1 MRLYIEPDRK
11 TWAGLCVRPDTGA
24 KEIDTKVR
32 QIVRKVKTGGDKA
45 LKSISEEIDGY
56 PLGEMKVSQ
65 EEISAAASQV
75 PRELRNA
82 IITARSN
89 IEIFT
94 NAQMTGRIEVQ
105 TMPGVRC

>member
-45 LKSISEEIDGY
+45 LNPYRKKSTDI
-56 PLGEMKVSQ
+56 L
-65 EEISAAASQV
+65 
-75 PRELRNA
+75 L
-82 IITARSN
+82 AR
-89 IEIFT
+89 
-94 NAQMTGRIEVQ
+94 
-105 TMPGVRC
+105 

>member
-45 LKSISEEIDGY
+45 LKSIS
-56 PLGEMKVSQ
+56 
-65 EEISAAASQV
+65 
-75 PRELRNA
+75 
-82 IITARSN
+82 
-89 IEIFT
+89 
-94 NAQMTGRIEVQ
+94 
-105 TMPGVRC
+105 